1 VAVNYAERNRE
12 AADKRFAA
20 IINDAFKPLL
30 DELKRKP
37 VYWAVDFAKDEPMA
51 INAGNLRFS
60 PKAEDFSRNGPPK
73 DFGFKSSDPDELGVK
88 PVEGHVTGEQLQN
101 IMDQTWRALG
111 VSRYKVRL
119 GWPDPDKHYL
129 VTDVTFSA
137 TEEGQC

>member
-1 VAVNYAERNRE
+1 VNYENERRKAVERAEAQRI
-12 AADKRFAA
+12 AD
-20 IINDAFKPLL
+20 IIKDAFAPLF

-37 VYWAVDFAKDEPMA
+37 AFWE
-51 INAGNLRFS
+51 
-60 PKAEDFSRNGPPK
+60 

-111 VSRYKVRL
+111 VKRYTAAY
-119 GWPDPDKHYL
+119 WPDPDKRYL
-129 VTDVTFSA
+129 VTGVAFSA